1 MSSKRGRNIVK
12 WIIFIAYIAVMVYFL
27 FFAELLDRMPAEN
40 YRYNLEPLREIK
52 RFIAYRDIIGTKA
65 VLLNLFGNIVAFVPF
80 GMALVSMS
88 SKKPGF
94 IAVVIYSAAFST
106 AIELVQLI
114 TRVGS
119 CDVDDIILNTL
130 GGAIGYVLYRL
141 IKMCKKR
148 WLT

>member
-1 MSSKRGRNIVK
+1 MRSKRGRNIVK

-27 FFAELLDRMPAEN
+27 FFAELLDRMPAES

-65 VLLNLFGNIVAFVPF
+65 VLLNLFGNIAAFVPF
-80 GMALVSMS
+80 GMALISMS

-94 IAVVIYSAAFST
+94 IAAVIYSAA
-106 AIELVQLI
+106 IDLVQLI

-130 GGAIGYVLYRL
+130 GGAVGYVLYRL

-148 WLT
+148 WLK